1 MAEGLPPPRV
11 PAPFPTPSALYVNE
25 AVPVR
30 MQRNVA
36 KTAPAVPA
44 SQFNFLARSGKKLNF
59 WPWAC
64 GHKIVASHAPYHANA
79 ADKDCK
85 QFWETL

>member
-1 MAEGLPPPRV
+1 MAEGLPPPLVRTLL
-11 PAPFPTPSALYVNE
+11 PTPSALYANE

-44 SQFNFLARSGKKLNF
+44 SQFNFLARSGKKIEFLAMGL
-59 WPWAC
+59 WP
-64 GHKIVASHAPYHANA
+64 
-79 ADKDCK
+79 
-85 QFWETL
+85 